1 LEAERANDGWLVP
14 VRASIACKSP
24 CEIQFYPQKSQAI
37 MVEAVKSETAEE
49 PIPRQEASD
58 DVDLQEELSDDD
70 SEFNELFEA
79 PRPGQRGSLP
89 SGERHKA
96 AQGYDGGGHYAFG
109 CEGSAIFDIVS
120 EQ

>member
-79 PRPGQRGSLP
+79 PLRAKEGPFHQENAIRLL
-89 SGERHKA
+89 KA
-96 AQGYDGGGHYAFG
+96 MTVVVTMLLAVKAVLYL
-109 CEGSAIFDIVS
+109 I
-120 EQ
+120 